1 MIGVWLAMFFAPPPA
16 ELAELIRKIAASG
29 QVAEIAATP
38 QERLSPAVRIS
49 PGPPPLLRF
58 RGLEGQVRHRFG
70 DLDLVVDDA
79 GH

>member
-1 MIGVWLAMFFAPPPA
+1 MTGVWLLLFLAPPP
-16 ELAELIRKIAASG
+16 EPLADLVRKIADSG
-29 QVAEIAATP
+29 AVAEIAVAP
-38 QERLSPAVRIS
+38 AERLTPPFRIA

-58 RGLEGQVRHRFG
+58 RGLAGQARHRFG

>member
-1 MIGVWLAMFFAPPPA
+1 MIGVWLAMFLAPPPA
-16 ELAELIRKIAASG
+16 ELAQLIQRIAASG
-29 QVAEIAATP
+29 QVVEVTATP
-38 QERLSPAVRIS
+38 QERLRPSARIA